1 MVALANKD
9 FIKAVAETKKV
20 TKYFK
25 DESLSLLLK
34 SETLKIEKKY
44 DKLNDVYEAIGDA
57 LQFARES
64 PYPDEADLFTD
75 LFADPIPLR

>member
-1 MVALANKD
+1 LENDVASQEEID
-9 FIKAVAETKKV
+9 KV
-20 TKYFK
+20 Q
-25 DESLSLLLK
+25 
-34 SETLKIEKKY
+34 
-44 DKLNDVYEAIGDA
+44 NDVYEAIGDA